1 MLTNFFTIFSK
12 INNITSK
19 TNKILNVN
27 TTFSSCPFFK
37 KHLDNYI
44 ALSNQKSFEIYNK
57 YNTNTFSKFS
67 VLNLNTT
74 NNINTTKN
82 INIKKYINSGYFF
95 IVCYYIFLASFSKN
109 SLLIV

>member
-1 MLTNFFTIFSK
+1 MLSNFFTIFSK
-12 INNITSK
+12 INSITSR
-19 TNKILNVN
+19 TNKIVNVN

-67 VLNLNTT
+67 VLNLNK
-74 NNINTTKN
+74 NTTEN

-95 IVCYYIFLASFSKN
+95 IGCYYIFLASFSGN